1 METSSAGHLFGRGD
15 VSPDEGGLM
24 QLAAG
29 CAGWQ
34 PGAATSPPRPGCRR
48 PALPAGR
55 GGRPFRR
62 TSSANIPA
70 SATLINLRFHD
81 QQNGVV

>member
-15 VSPDEGGLM
+15 VSPDEGGLT

-34 PGAATSPPRPGCRR
+34 PGAATSPLGRAAAGLLF
-48 PALPAGR
+48 LPAAAAGR
-55 GGRPFRR
+55 SGEPLRP
-62 TSSANIPA
+62 I
-70 SATLINLRFHD
+70 LRPP
-81 QQNGVV
+81 QL